1 MRNTTLKLSL
11 LALITISVAANENNE
26 STEVTFEGEIRG
38 GYQYTDDSTDT
49 ADEFGLSTAIK
60 YESSSW
66 NNLVFG
72 ARIAAAAGEG
82 KEPYGIP
89 FFDANNDGYGI
100 IDELYVKGN
109 FGNSELTI
117 GRQAIDL
124 PFVDT
129 DEGLGLIDNRFEAI
143 VFSNKDIK
151 DTAITLAHVRSWSGV
166 DSDDPGKFN
175 RINGNDGLQL
185 AGIEYTGIENL
196 GLKAF
201 GYTAK
206 DFINVGYLEAA
217 FENETDLFEYTATLQ
232 YALQDYEDGTKS
244 STFGAALELGLKS
257 IPLGFNFAYNRNFDN
272 GVADN
277 LYGGGPFVTS
287 MEHYTVAE
295 LEGKG
300 DIIKGG
306 LSYEI
311 IDGLSLEANYAK
323 LNRSALL
330 DASEIDYAL
339 GYEYSDNLDFNI
351 IYSDIKDDQNDD
363 MKNLRIFA
371 NYKF

>member
-11 LALITISVAANENNE
+11 LAFITIMANANENNM
-26 STEVTFEGEIRG
+26 SNQGKFEGEMRG
-38 GYQYTDDSTDT
+38 GYQDTDDSIDS
-49 ADEFGLSTAIK
+49 ADELGLSVAIK
-60 YESSSW
+60 YESNSW
-66 NNLVFG
+66 NNIVFG

-100 IDELYVKGN
+100 IDELYIKGSYA
-109 FGNSELTI
+109 NSELTI

-124 PFVDT
+124 PFVDK
-129 DEGLGLIDNRFEAI
+129 DEGLGLIDNRFEAV
-143 VFSNKDIK
+143 VFTNKDIK
-151 DTAITLAHVRSWSGV
+151 DTTIYLAHIRSWSGV
-166 DSDDPGKFN
+166 DSDDASKFN
-175 RINGNDGLQL
+175 RINGSDGMQL
-185 AGIEYTGIENL
+185 AGIEYTGIKNL

-201 GYTAK
+201 GYTANN
-206 DFINVGYLEAA
+206 FVNAGYLEAA

-232 YALQDYEDGTKS
+232 YALQDYDDGTES
-244 STFGAALELGLKS
+244 STFGAAAELGLKS
-257 IPLGFNFAYNRNFDN
+257 IPLGFNFAYNKNFDN

-306 LSYEI
+306 LGYEL
-311 IDGLSLEANYAK
+311 IDGLSIEINYAK
-323 LNRSALL
+323 LNRSSLL

-339 GYEYSDNLDFNI
+339 GYKYSDNLGFNI
-351 IYSDIKDDQNDD
+351 VYSDINDDQNED

>member
-11 LALITISVAANENNE
+11 LAFITITANANNV
-26 STEVTFEGEIRG
+26 SNQGKFEGEMRG
-38 GYQYTDDSTDT
+38 GYQYTDDSIDS
-49 ADEFGLSTAIK
+49 ADEIGLSMAIK
-60 YESSSW
+60 YESNSW
-66 NNLVFG
+66 NNIVFG
-72 ARIAAAAGEG
+72 ARIAAATGEG

-89 FFDANNDGYGI
+89 FFDAGNDGYGI
-100 IDELYVKGN
+100 IDELYIKGSY
-109 FGNSELTI
+109 GNSKLTI

-129 DEGLGLIDNRFEAI
+129 DEGLGLIDNRFEA
-143 VFSNKDIK
+143 VVLTNKDIK
-151 DTAITLAHVRSWSGV
+151 DTTLTLAHIRSWSGV
-166 DSDDPGKFN
+166 DSDDPSKFN
-175 RINGNDGLQL
+175 RINDNDGLQI
-185 AGIEYTGIENL
+185 AGIEYSGIENMAI
-196 GLKAF
+196 KAF
-201 GYTAK
+201 GYNANNFV
-206 DFINVGYLEAA
+206 DAGYLEAA
-217 FENETDLFEYTATLQ
+217 YENETDSFEYTATLQ
-232 YALQDYEDGTKS
+232 YALQDYDDGTKS
-244 STFGAALELGLKS
+244 STFGVAAELGLKN
-257 IPLGFNFAYNRNFDN
+257 IPLGLNFAYNKNFDD

-311 IDGLSLEANYAK
+311 IDGLSFEATYAK
-323 LNRSALL
+323 LNRSVLL
-330 DASEIDYAL
+330 DASEIDYAIS
-339 GYEYSDNLDFNI
+339 YEYGENLSFSA
-351 IYSDIKDDQNDD
+351 IYSDINDNQNED